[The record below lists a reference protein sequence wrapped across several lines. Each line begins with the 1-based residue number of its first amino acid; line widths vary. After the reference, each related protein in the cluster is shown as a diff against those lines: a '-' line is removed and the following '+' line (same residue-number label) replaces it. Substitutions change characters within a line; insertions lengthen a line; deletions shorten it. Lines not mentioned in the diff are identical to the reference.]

1 MPDRLRTRDAALLA
15 AERRVS
21 PRQVATLAILEP
33 GSGGTAVVGR
43 CIGRCIGQCI
53 GEALDE
59 LLEAGSGRRR
69 HASPGRE
76 DT

>member
-43 CIGRCIGQCI
+43 CIGQCI